1 MWATPG
7 SSRPPPHTPGSPG
20 LTTQSLRT
28 IMVMMIW
35 YWKYKGMS
43 SGGPT
48 ARERERRGLERPVPP
63 GGAGRWGGT
72 RGQKPGCGA
81 SSVAPRQRR
90 LEPWHPEKG
99 AGSTRWHWK
108 PECGIWVSEP
118 VSLLCI
124 TGQDGFV
131 AIVALTALV
140 SLSGSGRV
148 SGGSGD
154 GRPHRGGKEVGVVG
168 RPGTH
173 SGRSTHAGGCKA
185 GISASS
191 CRTEERSRDC
201 EPPAPLGPPL
211 HHALLHLLC
220 SPCSSRP
227 GRLSVPLHPGPLS
240 APGCSGQHF
249 LSPHWAHQSQAGLS
263 AQALLYELVLPK
275 LKLGVK
281 SLPTATQ
288 EAGSEPKKA
297 EAEPMRQAANQCL
310 LNECTTEQGTGVGG
324 WCAEALGAPWP
335 ACTLLERE
343 KPLGSPEE
351 LPGALNGWENPGMG
365 SGNCY
370 QSPGQASSPSS
381 RLQFPG

>member
-20 LTTQSLRT
+20 LTAQYLRT

-48 ARERERRGLERPVPP
+48 AREREWRGLERPVPP

-90 LEPWHPEKG
+90 PEPWPPEKG

-108 PECGIWVSEP
+108 PECGIWVSGP

-131 AIVALTALV
+131 AVVALTALV

-154 GRPHRGGKEVGVVG
+154 GRPHRGGKEVGAVG

-201 EPPAPLGPPL
+201 EPPAPLGPPPP
-211 HHALLHLLC
+211 C
-220 SPCSSRP
+220 SPPPALQSLFLPPREAFCPSAPWAPLGSRLLRPTLPQPSLGAPIPSRP
-227 GRLSVPLHPGPLS
+227 LSSGAPLR
-240 APGCSGQHF
+240 
-249 LSPHWAHQSQAGLS
+249 AGAS
-263 AQALLYELVLPK
+263 
-275 LKLGVK
+275 
-281 SLPTATQ
+281 
-288 EAGSEPKKA
+288 KA
-297 EAEPMRQAANQCL
+297 EARSQVTAHGH
-310 LNECTTEQGTGVGG
+310 T
-324 WCAEALGAPWP
+324 
-335 ACTLLERE
+335 R
-343 KPLGSPEE
+343 
-351 LPGALNGWENPGMG
+351 
-365 SGNCY
+365 SG
-370 QSPGQASSPSS
+370 
-381 RLQFPG
+381 L